1 MNTYRNTVT
10 GAIIEIPSE
19 LCGGKWV
26 KVDSSPEPAVSSVEE
41 EVAETPVVK
50 KKATRK
56 ATTK

>member
-1 MNTYRNTVT
+1 MNIYRDTKT

-19 LCGGKWV
+19 IHGGRWV
-26 KVDSSPEPAVSSVEE
+26 KVNSSPEPTVEVTE